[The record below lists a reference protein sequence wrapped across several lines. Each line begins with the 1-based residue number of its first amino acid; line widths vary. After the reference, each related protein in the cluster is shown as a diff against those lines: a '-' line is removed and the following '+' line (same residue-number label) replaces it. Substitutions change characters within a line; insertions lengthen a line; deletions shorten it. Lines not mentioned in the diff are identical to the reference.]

1 MRAKPRCIGRFALHD
16 ASGQA
21 RRAGAADLR
30 RTRSQAGTSA
40 PTVAT
45 AAIGGHTES
54 LARASGNGLR
64 RVGPQSKLN
73 RRGKTEAGN
82 AGKQPCQELAR
93 WAHRADEVG
102 NVRPPAP
109 RFLPGFKP
117 SYPSSLT
124 SSDDRPLCQY
134 QSEFPAGFQLAI
146 MFTKIIGSWRRHRRA
161 PFYPAAVR
169 GFERRDC

>member
-1 MRAKPRCIGRFALHD
+1 MKFVAAGGPWASNHGTTCVDALPGRSIMAPAMSNAKASPCKVISGCTRRC
-16 ASGQA
+16 
-21 RRAGAADLR
+21 
-30 RTRSQAGTSA
+30 T
-40 PTVAT
+40 
-45 AAIGGHTES
+45 
-54 LARASGNGLR
+54 SGNDLR

-73 RRGKTEAGN
+73 RRGETEAGN
-82 AGKQPCQELAR
+82 AGKQPCQELGR

-102 NVRPPAP
+102 SVRPPAP

-117 SYPSSLT
+117 LYPSSLT
-124 SSDDRPLCQY
+124 SSDDRPLYQY

-169 GFERRDC
+169 GFERRNC